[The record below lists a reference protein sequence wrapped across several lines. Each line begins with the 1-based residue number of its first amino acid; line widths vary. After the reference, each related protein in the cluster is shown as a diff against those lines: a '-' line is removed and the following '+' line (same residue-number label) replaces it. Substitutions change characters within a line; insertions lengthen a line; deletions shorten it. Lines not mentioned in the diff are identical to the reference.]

1 MYFSEVLCTILMI
14 MILIIVILSRHL
26 LGCHGNDNM
35 SVPRRRYVGSP
46 RGQWKTPLESP
57 PPQKRPGI
65 AIVSSLSTSKPA
77 VYSQRVHSSLK
88 KGTSSSHLKLKKD
101 VSLSSE
107 TSLQHQTT
115 LEATK
120 EEHEGEE
127 LSLPVTPSS
136 PPPPP
141 LSPPSP
147 LSPPLPLSSSSPLPL
162 VSAPVSRSSL
172 SSLHKQLTSL
182 SADQFIQTHTHTSI
196 PQSPV
201 SESHTPDIH
210 TPETPHSH
218 SEPHTNFSD
227 PHTRTPDLHSHSEPS
242 TLSKTETEVTQ
253 TGTHTQDTHT
263 GMNNYSLINIIINY
277 FLVISPPVT
286 SISFTADNEDNI
298 TDNQSSVHVS
308 ICGINV
314 HVHISL

>member
-1 MYFSEVLCTILMI
+1 
-14 MILIIVILSRHL
+14 
-26 LGCHGNDNM
+26 M

-77 VYSQRVHSSLK
+77 VYSQRIHSSLK
-88 KGTSSSHLKLKKD
+88 KGTSSSPLKLKKD
-101 VSLSSE
+101 ASLSSE

-115 LEATK
+115 LETTK

-127 LSLPVTPSS
+127 SSLPVTPSS
-136 PPPPP
+136 LPPPP

-147 LSPPLPLSSSSPLPL
+147 LSPPPSPLSPPPLPLSSSSPLPP
-162 VSAPVSRSSL
+162 VSAPLSRSSL

-182 SADQFIQTHTHTSI
+182 SADQFIQTHTHTSV

-227 PHTRTPDLHSHSEPS
+227 TRTPDLHSRSEPS

-253 TGTHTQDTHT
+253 TETHTQETHT
-263 GMNNYSLINIIINY
+263 GTYNYSVINILII
-277 FLVISPPVT
+277 FLVLSPPVT

-298 TDNQSSVHVS
+298 NDSHSSVHVS
-308 ICGINV
+308 ICEIKV
-314 HVHISL
+314 HVHISF

>member
-1 MYFSEVLCTILMI
+1 MI
-14 MILIIVILSRHL
+14 IAILSRHL

-77 VYSQRVHSSLK
+77 VYSQRLHSSLK
-88 KGTSSSHLKLKKD
+88 KGTSSSPLKLKKD
-101 VSLSSE
+101 ASLSSE

-120 EEHEGEE
+120 EEQEREE
-127 LSLPVTPSS
+127 SSLPVTPSS

-147 LSPPLPLSSSSPLPL
+147 LSPPPLPLSSSSPLPP
-162 VSAPVSRSSL
+162 VSAPLLRSSL

-182 SADQFIQTHTHTSI
+182 SADQFVQTHTHTSV

-201 SESHTPDIH
+201 SESHTPDVH

-227 PHTRTPDLHSHSEPS
+227 SHTRTPDLHSRSEPS

-253 TGTHTQDTHT
+253 TGTHTQETHT
-263 GMNNYSLINIIINY
+263 GTYNYSVINILIIN

-298 TDNQSSVHVS
+298 NDNHSSVHVS
-308 ICGINV
+308 ICEINV
-314 HVHISL
+314 HVHISF

>member
-1 MYFSEVLCTILMI
+1 
-14 MILIIVILSRHL
+14 
-26 LGCHGNDNM
+26 M

-57 PPQKRPGI
+57 PAQKRPGI

-88 KGTSSSHLKLKKD
+88 KGTSSSPLKLKKD
-101 VSLSSE
+101 ASLSSE
-107 TSLQHQTT
+107 TSLQHRTT

-120 EEHEGEE
+120 EEQEGEE

-136 PPPPP
+136 LPPPP
-141 LSPPSP
+141 LSP
-147 LSPPLPLSSSSPLPL
+147 PPLPLSSSSPLPP

-182 SADQFIQTHTHTSI
+182 SADQFIQTHTHTSV

-227 PHTRTPDLHSHSEPS
+227 TRTPDLHSRSEPS

-253 TGTHTQDTHT
+253 TETHTQETHT
-263 GMNNYSLINIIINY
+263 GMNNYS
-277 FLVISPPVT
+277 V
-286 SISFTADNEDNI
+286 
-298 TDNQSSVHVS
+298 
-308 ICGINV
+308 INV
-314 HVHISL
+314 LIIF